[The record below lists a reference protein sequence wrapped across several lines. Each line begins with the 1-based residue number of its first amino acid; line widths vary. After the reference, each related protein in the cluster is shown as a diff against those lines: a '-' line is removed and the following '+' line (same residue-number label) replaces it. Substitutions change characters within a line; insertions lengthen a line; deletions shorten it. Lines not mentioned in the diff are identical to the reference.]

1 MRKMIG
7 YIMGKIMTKKIIS
20 VCCMLITIVLMALPS
35 GVSMTFAPNPSD
47 NVLKSLMNLYGL

>member
-1 MRKMIG
+1 MIG